1 MRKFPLAGRRVWVAG
16 HRGMVGSA
24 LLRRLAREDCEIL
37 TVARQDCDL
46 RRQAAVERWLADAR
60 PDVVVVAAAK
70 VGGILANAASPAEFL
85 YDNLMIAANVIEAAR
100 RVGVAKLLF
109 LGSSCIYPKLAPQ
122 PIREEHLLEGQLEPT
137 NQWYAVAKIAGLK
150 LCQAYRRQYGCD
162 FISALP
168 TNLYGPGDNFD
179 PLTSHVVPGLIA
191 RMHAAKTAGAP
202 EVEIW
207 GTGRPRREFLHV
219 DDLADAC
226 VHLLEVYDDE
236 APINVGCG
244 ADLTIAELAEKVRAV
259 VGFTGRLRFDPTRP
273 DGTPRK
279 LLDVSR
285 LSALG
290 WQPRI
295 PLDQGLAATYR
306 WYLEH
311 AGARRARIRRGAR
324 RRSVAVAPPRGA
336 RRYRHRPRAGGGT
349 TNWRRSAAHARPH
362 LPWDRRRRST
372 GAGCARS

>member
-1 MRKFPLAGRRVWVAG
+1 MRKFHLAGRRVWVAG
-16 HRGMVGSA
+16 HRGMVGGA
-24 LLRRLAREDCEIL
+24 LVRRLACTECEIL

-46 RRQAAVERWLADAR
+46 RSQAAVERWVADAR
-60 PDVVVVAAAK
+60 PEVVVVAAAR

-109 LGSSCIYPKLAPQ
+109 LGSSCIYPKFAPQ
-122 PIREEHLLEGQLEPT
+122 PISEEHLLDGQLEPT

-162 FISALP
+162 FIGVLP
-168 TNLYGPGDNFD
+168 TNLYGPGDDFD
-179 PLTSHVVPGLIA
+179 LMNGHVVPALIA
-191 RMHAAKTAGAP
+191 RMHAAKAAGAP

-226 VHLLEVYDDE
+226 VHLLEVYSDE
-236 APINVGCG
+236 APINIGCG

-259 VGFTGRLRFDPTRP
+259 VGFAGRLRVDPTRP

-279 LLDVSR
+279 LLDISR

-295 PLDQGLAATYR
+295 PLEEGLAATYR

-311 AGARRARIRRGAR
+311 AAPGAPG
-324 RRSVAVAPPRGA
+324 SD
-336 RRYRHRPRAGGGT
+336 
-349 TNWRRSAAHARPH
+349 AA
-362 LPWDRRRRST
+362 
-372 GAGCARS
+372 CAEEAAQ

>member
-1 MRKFPLAGRRVWVAG
+1 VRKFHLAGRRVWVAG
-16 HRGMVGSA
+16 HRGMVGGA
-24 LLRRLAREDCEIL
+24 LLRRLTRTDCEIL

-60 PDVVVVAAAK
+60 PEVVVVAAAR
-70 VGGILANAASPAEFL
+70 VGGILANAARPAEFL
-85 YDNLMIAANVIEAAR
+85 YDNLMIAAHVIDAAR
-100 RVGVAKLLF
+100 RAEVAKLLF
-109 LGSSCIYPKLAPQ
+109 LGSSCIYPKFAPQ
-122 PIREEHLLEGQLEPT
+122 PMREEHLLAGQLEPT

-162 FISALP
+162 FIGALP

-179 PLTSHVVPGLIA
+179 LMSGHVVPALIA
-191 RMHAAKTAGAP
+191 RMHAAKTAGAQ

-219 DDLADAC
+219 DDLAEAC
-226 VHLLEVYDDE
+226 VHLLEVYSDE

-259 VGFTGRLRFDPTRP
+259 VGFAGRLRFDPTRP

-279 LLDVSR
+279 LLDISR

-295 PLDQGLAATYR
+295 PLEDGLAATYR

-311 AGARRARIRRGAR
+311 AAPGTPGSGAARAEE
-324 RRSVAVAPPRGA
+324 
-336 RRYRHRPRAGGGT
+336 
-349 TNWRRSAAHARPH
+349 AAQ
-362 LPWDRRRRST
+362 
-372 GAGCARS
+372 

>member
-1 MRKFPLAGRRVWVAG
+1 VPGVQRQFHLAGRRVWVAG
-16 HRGMVGSA
+16 HRGMVGCA
-24 LLRRLAREDCEIL
+24 LLRRLGRLECEIL

-46 RRQAAVERWLADAR
+46 RDQAAVERWLAEAR
-60 PDVVVVAAAK
+60 PEVVVVAAAR
-70 VGGILANAASPAEFL
+70 VGGILANTAHPAEFL

-100 RVGVAKLLF
+100 RAQVAKLLF
-109 LGSSCIYPKLAPQ
+109 LGSSCIYPKFAPQ
-122 PIREEHLLEGQLEPT
+122 PMREEHLLEGQLEPT

-150 LCQAYRRQYGCD
+150 LCQAYRRQHGCD
-162 FISALP
+162 FITALP
-168 TNLYGPGDNFD
+168 TNLYGPGDDFD
-179 PLTSHVVPGLIA
+179 PMTGHVVPGLIA
-191 RMHAAKTAGAP
+191 RMHAAKGAGVP

-226 VHLLEVYDDE
+226 VCLLEGYSDE

-244 ADLTIAELAEKVRAV
+244 ADLTIAELAEKVRAA
-259 VGFTGRLRFDPTRP
+259 VGFSGRLRFDATRP

-285 LSALG
+285 MSALG

-295 PLDQGLAATYR
+295 SLDQGLAATYR

-311 AGARRARIRRGAR
+311 RAPGAPGSGAPH
-324 RRSVAVAPPRGA
+324 AEE
-336 RRYRHRPRAGGGT
+336 
-349 TNWRRSAAHARPH
+349 AAQ
-362 LPWDRRRRST
+362 
-372 GAGCARS
+372 

>member
-1 MRKFPLAGRRVWVAG
+1 LRRVHLAGRRVWVAG

-24 LLRRLAREDCEIL
+24 LLRRLARVDCQIL

-46 RRQAAVERWLADAR
+46 RDQTAVERWLADAR
-60 PDVVVVAAAK
+60 PDVVVIAAAK
-70 VGGILANAASPAEFL
+70 VGGILANAANPAEFL
-85 YDNLMIAANVIEAAR
+85 YDNLMIAANVIEAAW

-122 PIREEHLLEGQLEPT
+122 PMREEHLLEGQLEPT

-179 PLTSHVVPGLIA
+179 PMIGHVVPGLIA
-191 RMHAAKTAGAP
+191 RMHAAKTAGAS
-202 EVEIW
+202 EIEIW
-207 GTGRPRREFLHV
+207 GSGRPRREFLHV

-226 VHLLEVYDDE
+226 VHLLETESDE
-236 APINVGCG
+236 VVQEATPWINIGCG
-244 ADLTIAELAEKVRAV
+244 ADLTVTELAEKLRAV
-259 VGFTGRLRFDPTRP
+259 VGFTGRLRFDATRP

-285 LSALG
+285 LSAIG

-311 AGARRARIRRGAR
+311 AAPGASGSGATRAEEA
-324 RRSVAVAPPRGA
+324 SQ
-336 RRYRHRPRAGGGT
+336 
-349 TNWRRSAAHARPH
+349 
-362 LPWDRRRRST
+362 
-372 GAGCARS
+372 